1 MESQP
6 SGGGISALL
15 RAVRGGRAPLPP
27 RPEGRLVWLHLPQ
40 EVPADSVVA
49 LRLALEDFSVLV
61 TQNTVE
67 KPGPLYVALP
77 SGRRA
82 GLDQFIAHWQPD
94 ILLWGAPDNGLSVV
108 RRADKAGVK
117 LLFADLSEQG
127 LSPGFRGRQLTE
139 FLHYFTH
146 VLLGKTASISWFK
159 KHGLRDEQIVHCNP
173 LAEIA
178 AALPENEAL
187 FRQVSGALGPRPI
200 WCAAGVSR
208 GETGA
213 ILAAHRHA
221 VKAVPNLLLVLVPRA
236 AADVILAQVQADGW
250 RVSVVCP
257 EVVSG
262 GPLDPKS
269 EILLAQNTRELP
281 TWMRLATV
289 SYMGGTLYGPEA
301 ADPFAAVA
309 VGSAV
314 LCGPMQAPFT
324 HRYARLKAAGGLAF
338 AETNGAL
345 PAQLVAA
352 LAPDRSATLAMQGWA
367 VGSEGAETVQIVA
380 REVCA
385 LMTGEAS

>member
-1 MESQP
+1 MQSQP
-6 SGGGISALL
+6 SGGGFSALL
-15 RAVRGGRAPLPP
+15 RSVRGGRAPLPS

-40 EVPADSVVA
+40 EVPADSVAA

-61 TQNTVE
+61 TQAAVAT
-67 KPGPLYVALP
+67 PGPLHMALP
-77 SGRRA
+77 TGRR
-82 GLDQFIAHWQPD
+82 GVIDEFIAHWQPEL
-94 ILLWGAPDNGLSVV
+94 LLWGAPDNGLAVV
-108 RRADKAGVK
+108 RRADRAGVK

-127 LSPGFRGRQLTE
+127 LSPSFRGRQLAE
-139 FLHYFTH
+139 FLSYFPYT
-146 VLLGKTASISWFK
+146 LLGDATNLGWFK
-159 KHGLRDEQIVHCNP
+159 KHGLKKEQLVHCNP

-178 AALPENEAL
+178 APLPENEAL
-187 FRQVSGALGPRPI
+187 MRRATGALGPRPI

-221 VKAVPNLLLVLVPRA
+221 IKAVPNLLLIIAPRA
-236 AADVILAQVQADGW
+236 AAGVIEAQVVADGW
-250 RVSVVCP
+250 RMASASP
-257 EVVSG
+257 DTALDSKAEV
-262 GPLDPKS
+262 
-269 EILLAQNTRELP
+269 LLAENTENLP

-301 ADPFAAVA
+301 ADPFGAVA

-314 LCGPMQAPFT
+314 LCGPMQAPFA
-324 HRYARLKAAGGLAF
+324 HKYERLKAAGGLAF

-345 PAQLVAA
+345 PARLVES
-352 LAPDRSATLAMQGWA
+352 LAPDRSAELAMQGWS

-385 LMTGEAS
+385 LTGGAG